1 MKKEIGILGLGSMG
15 SAIAFN
21 LKKKYKVFGYDINK
35 HKKIKST
42 KNFFVTKNLKEIFLK
57 TNTFIIIVLNEK
69 QCEKI
74 VNKFIEIK
82 KNIKI
87 NKNHTIINCATVSPN
102 WVEKIYKKLK
112 KNNFEYID
120 CPVSGGPKKAIS
132 GNLSLILSSKKNI
145 YKKNFALLKDIGNN
159 IYNLGNKIGT
169 GSTVKIINNCLAG
182 IQILSAAEAIML
194 AKKEKINLKKLFK
207 IVNNSSGHSW
217 MFADRGKRMIE
228 KKYFKP
234 LSRLSIF
241 KKDMKLANNLRR
253 KHLINLPLTK
263 VALKMY
269 EEGCK
274 QGLENFDDSAV
285 IRLLNKK
292 LVN

>member
-21 LKKKYKVFGYDINK
+21 LKKKYKIFGYDINK

-42 KNFFVTKNLKEIFLK
+42 KNFFITKNLKEIFLK

-112 KNNFEYID
+112 KNNF
-120 CPVSGGPKKAIS
+120 
-132 GNLSLILSSKKNI
+132 
-145 YKKNFALLKDIGNN
+145 
-159 IYNLGNKIGT
+159 
-169 GSTVKIINNCLAG
+169 
-182 IQILSAAEAIML
+182 
-194 AKKEKINLKKLFK
+194 
-207 IVNNSSGHSW
+207 
-217 MFADRGKRMIE
+217 
-228 KKYFKP
+228 
-234 LSRLSIF
+234 
-241 KKDMKLANNLRR
+241 
-253 KHLINLPLTK
+253 
-263 VALKMY
+263 
-269 EEGCK
+269 
-274 QGLENFDDSAV
+274 
-285 IRLLNKK
+285 
-292 LVN
+292 